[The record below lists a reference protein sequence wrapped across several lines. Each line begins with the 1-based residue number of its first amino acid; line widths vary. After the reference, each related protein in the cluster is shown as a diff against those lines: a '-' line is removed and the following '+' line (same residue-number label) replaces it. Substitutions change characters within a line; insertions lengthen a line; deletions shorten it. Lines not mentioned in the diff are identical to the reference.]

1 MTKLPATD
9 RFRCA
14 SADYRSAQ
22 THSAELDL
30 ELGYQCEAVESGLV
44 RAAYRIDQQPWIGL
58 ALQALQTPY
67 SELLEILERVIPAA
81 GSLWVDVGAGYG
93 RMALVL
99 AARFSEAR
107 FQGFELVPERVEEA
121 KRVWAQFDLPQARI
135 EAADMASPEFHWPE
149 ADGYFLYDF
158 GSREDIQRS
167 LEALRL
173 VARLRPITVV
183 ARGRGVRHEID
194 SRHPWLGQV
203 NRAEHFPHYSIYRS

>member
-1 MTKLPATD
+1 MALLPVAD
-9 RFRCA
+9 RFRCT

-22 THSAELDL
+22 VHSAELDL
-30 ELGYQCEAVESGLV
+30 ALGFRCESVEARLQRAV
-44 RAAYRIDQQPWIGL
+44 YRLDQQPWIGL

-67 SELLEILERVIPAA
+67 SELLEILERVSPLP

-99 AARFSEAR
+99 AARFPEVG
-107 FQGFELVPERVEEA
+107 FLGFELVAERVEEA
-121 KRVWAQFDLPQARI
+121 RRVWAQFELPRARI
-135 EAADMASPEFHWPE
+135 ETADMASPEFRWPE

-158 GSREDIQRS
+158 GSREDIQHS
-167 LEALRL
+167 LEELRRI
-173 VARLRPITVV
+173 ARNRPITVV

-203 NRAEHFPHYSIYRS
+203 NPAEHFSHYSIYRS